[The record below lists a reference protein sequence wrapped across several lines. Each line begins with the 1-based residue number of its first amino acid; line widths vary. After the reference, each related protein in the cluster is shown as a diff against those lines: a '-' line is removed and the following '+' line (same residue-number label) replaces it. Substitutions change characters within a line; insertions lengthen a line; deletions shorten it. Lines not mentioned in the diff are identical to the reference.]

1 MNPIFLTNYL
11 NEKQRNTGSLEIYY
25 DFSGISGF
33 FVPNR
38 LYPNVSQFG
47 QIIGGFTVDSAYSPG
62 VFVSCYTES
71 GITGSGIFDGINTL
85 KVLNN
90 LSGNNLSLFYNF
102 SALSCDRSF
111 TINSKQITIPT
122 GKIQVLSYIESK
134 NSNTNPFEIIFGVN
148 DAYKLTLEFSG
159 KVNNS
164 DPEVY
169 KLTEASELALQN
181 VGAIRLN
188 DKNIE
193 FTYFDIIE
201 DEINNKII
209 NLTGSYFD
217 QDKNIYIGN
226 IPTGKYR
233 NGYTGLIG
241 VVDDFIAFDEYFD
254 ANLSAGLSKLVIKTG
269 DGAKILN
276 ITGVAYN
283 LIQSGYLNPTGILGT
298 GVTGYQLVPSS
309 ETINSSCG
317 NSCIVYVKSGITGII
332 TGEKIEYVTVGN
344 EQYSVIQ
351 KQIKYNLYDQD
362 YASRFT
368 KNYIVFTPNLDNLDL
383 FQIQF
388 YKDVEAKIEFP
399 EYSIL
404 NKIYITEDDITTKN
418 TLIFF
423 NGVNIASGNY
433 QVLSGSNTRFSIA
446 SYDKTAQDLVNYS
459 LSDFSDL
466 EFYSFYHTGAI
477 GPEYVFVG
485 DVNSEKYDVFL
496 NGQKLISGFNYL
508 ISGVSSHLYLKSDL
522 PTGTVYVAQD
532 EFISGVTGSN
542 IKLYNN
548 SLIYNNERIWLN
560 GIFQNKRENY
570 VLTSCVNKM
579 MQATGEIEY
588 KSESIF
594 SNEYYRFI

>member
-1 MNPIFLTNYL
+1 MNSIFLTNYL
-11 NEKQRNTGSLEIYY
+11 NEKQRNAGSLEIYY

-38 LYPNVSQFG
+38 LYPNVSQFN
-47 QIIGGFTVDSAYSPG
+47 QIIGGFTVDDAYSPG

-85 KVLNN
+85 KVLNS

-102 SALSCDRSF
+102 SALSCDRTF

-134 NSNTNPFEIIFGVN
+134 RSNTNPFEIIFGIN

-164 DPEVY
+164 ASEVY
-169 KLTEASELALQN
+169 KITEPSELALQN

-209 NLTGSYFD
+209 NLTGSYFN

-254 ANLSAGLSKLVIKTG
+254 ANFSAGLSKLVVKTG
-269 DGAKILN
+269 DGTKILN

-283 LIQSGYLNPTGILGT
+283 VIQSGYLNPTGILGT
-298 GVTGYQLVPSS
+298 GITGYQFVPSD
-309 ETINSSCG
+309 EVINSSCG
-317 NSCIVYVKSGITGII
+317 NSCVVYVKSGITGVI
-332 TGEKIEYVTVGN
+332 TGEKIEYKIVGN
-344 EQYSVIQ
+344 EQYSVVQ

-362 YASRFT
+362 YASRFA
-368 KNYIVFTPNLDNLDL
+368 KNYIVFTPELDNLDL
-383 FQIQF
+383 FDIQF
-388 YKDVEAKIEFP
+388 YNDVEAKIEVP
-399 EYSIL
+399 DYSIL
-404 NKIYITEDDITTKN
+404 NNIYITQDDITTKN

-423 NGVNIASGNY
+423 NGVNMASGNY
-433 QVLSGSNTRFSIA
+433 QVLSGSNTRFFID
-446 SYDKTAQDLVNYS
+446 SYNKTSQDLVNYS
-459 LSDFSDL
+459 LSDFSEL
-466 EFYSFYHTGAI
+466 EFYSFNNTGAI
-477 GPEYVFVG
+477 GTEYIFVG
-485 DVNSEKYDVFL
+485 DVNNKKYDVFL
-496 NGQKLISGFNYL
+496 NGQKLVSGLDYL
-508 ISGVSSHLYLKSDL
+508 ISGGSNYLYLKSNL
-522 PTGTVYVAQD
+522 ATGTVYVAQD

-548 SLIYNNERIWLN
+548 SLVYNNERIWLN
-560 GIFQNKRENY
+560 GIFQNKKENY
-570 VLTSCVNKM
+570 ILTSCVNKM

-594 SNEYYRFI
+594 SNEYHRFI